1 LFFQVEH
8 LTKNFGF
15 VMGIEFR
22 EGTLSIAPNCDAKAT
37 KGMIFNVN
45 IGLSGT
51 EASFL
56 QQEFAP
62 RC

>member
-1 LFFQVEH
+1 
-8 LTKNFGF
+8 
-15 VMGIEFR
+15 MGIEFR